1 MVSAIRPALDRVA
14 GCIGDLSSWMRS
26 QRLQLNAAQN
36 RSALARFSSSAASLA
51 NAGRS
56 VSATLSWQRSTFA
69 SGGHTSTVTS
79 RCKLDLSRAVST
91 VGLFHQFCARYT
103 PLDENHGQKLQKS
116 SQTFSLQIAKFAAN
130 SQYRFTGTLC
140 LKKHRID
147 KRFPLRKHG

>member
-1 MVSAIRPALDRVA
+1 MHRRPVLVDEV
-14 GCIGDLSSWMRS
+14 
-26 QRLQLNAAQN
+26 
-36 RSALARFSSSAASLA
+36 AASATERCPKPKCSRAIQLIS
-51 NAGRS
+51 G
-56 VSATLSWQRSTFA
+56 VSRERRPLCFRDVVMAAKYIREWRTYT
-69 SGGHTSTVTS
+69 TVTS